1 MAFRLNVL
9 AIFLLFT
16 VAFVLSSAKSAGNL
30 KKNKPGPAKLSD
42 NISKNPFLQ
51 STAENINN
59 NLFLDNRTTTVTA
72 NGGNPFLSYT
82 SKPTWSLPNSDSN
95 QNQASSV
102 DDTTVVADR
111 NVAFSNHNPFLQ
123 ATFNAFW
130 NSSSINLSR
139 SKKQLSSLD
148 NLHYETTSDTNIKSK
163 SELMCE
169 RYEKEMVR
177 TTDISPLSGA
187 VVQDFKV
194 ESQICTRENQ
204 LVVGGTIASPGE
216 FPHMVALGS
225 RTTEG
230 TFTLICGGTLISPV
244 WVLTAAHCITG
255 SNLTDARVGFH
266 DLRDNHGI
274 KALITDL
281 KYHPDYKPPANYA
294 DIGVVKLNTV
304 IKFDQNIR
312 PACLYQSFDTVP
324 PKGWVSGWGHIKFY
338 EGDISNQLLKAELD
352 IIDNLSCLIKHGNSS
367 RLPYGIS
374 PSMICAGD
382 PRGGWKKDTC
392 QGDSGGPLQI
402 IASNTSCLYEVIG
415 VTSFGIG
422 CASVDIPG
430 VYTRVSHYLNWIEDI
445 VWP

>member
-1 MAFRLNVL
+1 MAIRLNVL
-9 AIFLLFT
+9 AISLLFT
-16 VAFVLSSAKSAGNL
+16 VALVLSSAKSAGNP
-30 KKNKPGPAKLSD
+30 KQNEPGPATLSD

-59 NLFLDNRTTTVTA
+59 NLFLDNRTTTGTA
-72 NGGNPFLSYT
+72 NGGNPFLSHT
-82 SKPTWSLPNSDSN
+82 GKPTWSLPSSDSS

-102 DDTTVVADR
+102 DDTTIVTDR
-111 NVAFSNHNPFLQ
+111 NITFNNHNPFLQ
-123 ATFNAFW
+123 AAFNALS

-148 NLHYETTSDTNIKSK
+148 DFRYETSDEDTKSK

-169 RYEKEMVR
+169 KYEKEMVR
-177 TTDISPLSGA
+177 TTDIAVLSGSG
-187 VVQDFKV
+187 VQEFKV
-194 ESQICTRENQ
+194 ESQICTKENQ
-204 LVVGGTIASPGE
+204 LVVGGTVASPGE

-225 RTTEG
+225 RTAEG
-230 TFTLICGGTLISPV
+230 TFTLKCGGTLISPE
-244 WVLTAAHCITG
+244 WVLTAAHCIIG
-255 SNLTDARVGFH
+255 SSLTDARVGFH

-274 KALITDL
+274 RASIIAS

-294 DIGVVKLNTV
+294 DIGLVKLNTV
-304 IKFDQNIR
+304 IKFNETIR

-338 EGDISNQLLKAELD
+338 DGDLSDQLLKAELD
-352 IIDNLSCLIKHGNSS
+352 IIDNLSCLVKHGNSS
-367 RLPYGIS
+367 RIPYGIS

-402 IASNTSCLYEVIG
+402 LASNTSCLYQVVG

-422 CASVDIPG
+422 CANLDIPG